1 MRFVRELALL
11 TPAVE
16 SVAATRHRLEGA
28 LLIKRGHAVIVV
40 YGYCGYSTR
49 RLDGDGRRRGAAGAL
64 RAKQIR
70 WKFIMLFRSTV
81 PAA

>member
-16 SVAATRHRLEGA
+16 SVAATRHRLEG
-28 LLIKRGHAVIVV
+28 AVIVV